1 MTTTNFDLLEHPH
14 VRAIS
19 RPEPP
24 APICYSLSRDAEHII
39 RILDREF
46 NRVIH
51 LAELRH
57 MDDVLLATAV
67 LKTDIKRAIVAEV
80 CK

>member
-1 MTTTNFDLLEHPH
+1 MEHPH

-19 RPEPP
+19 RPDPP
-24 APICYSLSRDAEHII
+24 APIAYSLSTDAEHII

-46 NRVIH
+46 NRVIK
-51 LAELRH
+51 LAQLDH
-57 MDDVLLATAV
+57 QDDILLSVAV

>member
-1 MTTTNFDLLEHPH
+1 LTTTDHPH

-19 RPEPP
+19 RPDPP
-24 APICYSLSRDAEHII
+24 APICYSLSTDAEHII

-46 NRVIH
+46 NRAIK
-51 LAELRH
+51 LAELGH
-57 MDDVLLATAV
+57 EDEILMAMAV